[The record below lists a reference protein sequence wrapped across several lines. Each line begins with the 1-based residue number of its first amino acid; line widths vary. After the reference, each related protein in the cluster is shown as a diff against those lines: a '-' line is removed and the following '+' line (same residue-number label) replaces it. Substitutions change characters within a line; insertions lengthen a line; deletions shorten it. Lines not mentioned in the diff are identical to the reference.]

1 MIRSFDYSAVSI
13 LQQLVEEEKECY
25 TGYELKA
32 ISKFLL
38 VKSKSLVENEVKLE
52 YLLSFN

>member
-32 ISKFLL
+32 ISKFLQ
-38 VKSKSLVENEVKLE
+38 VKSRSLVENEVKLE